1 METIDNWSLV
11 MSDKILVTKSQV
23 KRIIQKMQVQK
34 AKYNISPKLL
44 ELKREIMS
52 SPQIKQKWQEAFKK
66 QLKVPENEFDKTL
79 EWYLSKFSDNDYQKL
94 KDHELINPKPKV

>member
-1 METIDNWSLV
+1 MG
-11 MSDKILVTKSQV
+11 KIIVTKSQV
-23 KRIIQKMQVQK
+23 ERVIHKMQVKK

-44 ELKREIMS
+44 ELKREILS

-79 EWYLSKFSDNDYQKL
+79 EWYLSKFDDNDYQKL
-94 KDHELINPKPKV
+94 KSHELINPKPKV